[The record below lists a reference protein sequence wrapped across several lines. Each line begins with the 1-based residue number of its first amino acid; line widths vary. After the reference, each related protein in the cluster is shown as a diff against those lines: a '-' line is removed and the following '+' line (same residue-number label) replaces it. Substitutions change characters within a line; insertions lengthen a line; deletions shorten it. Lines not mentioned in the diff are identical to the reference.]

1 MEVKMNISAKKS
13 IRLFTIVATLIT
25 ALALFTSATAQR
37 KAKTDDSAFHD
48 AMRTL
53 WVDHVTYTRLFII
66 SAVADLPDKDQ
77 TAQRLLRNQEDIG
90 NAIKPFYGDAAGEQL
105 TELLKEH
112 ILLAVD
118 ILEAAKA
125 GDSGRFDQALTAW
138 YGNADEIAD
147 FLNAANPDNWPRDE
161 MREMMRAHLDLTL
174 EEASARLNGDYEAD
188 IAVYDQIHEQILGMA
203 DMLSAGIIDQFP
215 RQFR

>member
-1 MEVKMNISAKKS
+1 MYISAKKS
-13 IRLFTIVATLIT
+13 IRLFTIVATLI
-25 ALALFTSATAQR
+25 AAFALFTSATAQR

-125 GDSGRFDQALTAW
+125 GDSGSFDQALTTW

-161 MREMMRAHLDLTL
+161 MREMMRTHLDLTL